1 MITIISASGREGN
14 NTKFIAKACKKVLT
28 NFQQEVQ
35 ILSFDMLPGDISVE
49 SIHKQENSMFS
60 ELAAKYIA
68 PAEKLIFVIPEYNG
82 SFPGML
88 KVFIDAIH
96 PKTFKG
102 KKAALMGVSTGR
114 AGNLRGMD
122 HLTDI
127 LHYLEVEVMS
137 LKVPFSR
144 VHTLLDEKG
153 NITDEYTK
161 EIIQVQMERFVKY

>member
-1 MITIISASGREGN
+1 MITIVSASGREGN
-14 NTKFIAKACKKVLT
+14 NTQFIAQACQKVLK
-28 NFQQEVQ
+28 NFQQESQ

-49 SIHKQENSMFS
+49 KVHKQEGSKFS
-60 ELAAKYIA
+60 SLAERYIM

-88 KVFIDAIH
+88 KVFIDAVHRKNFI
-96 PKTFKG
+96 G
-102 KKAALMGVSTGR
+102 KKAALIGVSTGR

-127 LHYLEVEVMS
+127 LHYVQVEVMS

-144 VHTLLDEKG
+144 VHTLLDEHG
-153 NITDEYTK
+153 NIADEETK
-161 EIIQVQMERFVKY
+161 EIIELQMERFVKF

>member
-1 MITIISASGREGN
+1 MITIVSASGREGN
-14 NTKFIAKACKKVLT
+14 NTKFIAQACEKVLK
-28 NFQQEVQ
+28 NFQQKAE
-35 ILSFDMLPGDISVE
+35 ILSFEMFPGDISVE
-49 SIHKQENSMFS
+49 SVHKQEGSKFWV
-60 ELAAKYIA
+60 LAMEYIV

-96 PKTFKG
+96 PKIFKG
-102 KKAALMGVSTGR
+102 KKAALLGVSTGR

-127 LHYLEVEVMS
+127 LHYLQVEVMS

-144 VHTLLDEKG
+144 VHTLLDENG
-153 NITDEYTK
+153 NIIDEETR
-161 EIIQVQMERFVKY
+161 EIIELQMERFVKY